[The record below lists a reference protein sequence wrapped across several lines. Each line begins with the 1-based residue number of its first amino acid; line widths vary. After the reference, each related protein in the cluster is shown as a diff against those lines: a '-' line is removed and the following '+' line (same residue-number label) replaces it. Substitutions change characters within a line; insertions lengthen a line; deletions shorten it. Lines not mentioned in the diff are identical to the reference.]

1 MVYYSALRQLGG
13 DSHLA
18 KDVAQTVFVLLSE
31 KAASLLRHPSLAGWL
46 YATVHFKVCK
56 ALEAERRRRVR
67 EEAAATMQMT
77 LAESTEETNWEQ
89 IRPILD
95 EAILTL
101 TTRDREALVLRY
113 FEGRS
118 FSDIGSQLSLTEKVA
133 QKRVERAVDKL
144 RGRFAGRGIT
154 SSSAALAV
162 LLGSQAGLAAP
173 GELAACV
180 ISAAMPS
187 AGSVTSLSTTIAV
200 ATHMPAGI
208 ASFVGISAVV
218 GLLSIGIAIYEYR
231 DFFHTQTFLKSASEQ
246 YEAKQDE
253 LRTLGRNSQI
263 ADSNLAALRQELAQ
277 VRSADAARAASAAKA
292 HAEASIAQA
301 RADWELFRLAHP
313 EAPGMLAMVDKAQIE
328 RNFGLFFQ
336 RAGLTASQIQE
347 FEKRTVELFS
357 QNEAIAPGSLQHTVA
372 QLPDDQLRAILG
384 EQAFQLFQNYNR
396 SMPANM
402 VASYVQSSASVAG
415 APISSD
421 QEEGLAQ
428 IVADCSPSYRNGH
441 AIDPVSLDWENAE
454 ARAQALLTP
463 YQWQAAEGVFLNLQ
477 YQVELAQAQQT
488 GDLGSTADA
497 KN

>member
-1 MVYYSALRQLGG
+1 
-13 DSHLA
+13 
-18 KDVAQTVFVLLSE
+18 
-31 KAASLLRHPSLAGWL
+31 
-46 YATVHFKVCK
+46 
-56 ALEAERRRRVR
+56 
-67 EEAAATMQMT
+67 
-77 LAESTEETNWEQ
+77 
-89 IRPILD
+89 
-95 EAILTL
+95 
-101 TTRDREALVLRY
+101 
-113 FEGRS
+113 
-118 FSDIGSQLSLTEKVA
+118 
-133 QKRVERAVDKL
+133 
-144 RGRFAGRGIT
+144 
-154 SSSAALAV
+154 
-162 LLGSQAGLAAP
+162 
-173 GELAACV
+173 
-180 ISAAMPS
+180 
-187 AGSVTSLSTTIAV
+187 
-200 ATHMPAGI
+200 
-208 ASFVGISAVV
+208 V